1 MQKKEETPGVTGKF
15 GLGVRNES
23 LRDFA
28 SKTGVVSGEWL
39 WGNGVIGKRRKRRG
53 QERCRMKDQ
62 WREGKEEPE

>member
-1 MQKKEETPGVTGKF
+1 M
-15 GLGVRNES
+15 
-23 LRDFA
+23 RDFA